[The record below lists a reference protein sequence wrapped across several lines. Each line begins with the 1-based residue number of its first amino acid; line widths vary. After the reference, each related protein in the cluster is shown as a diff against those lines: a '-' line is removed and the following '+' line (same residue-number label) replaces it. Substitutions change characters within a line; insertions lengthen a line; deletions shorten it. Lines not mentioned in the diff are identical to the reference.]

1 MRYLHGQAGWR
12 VTVAIQRLLIFGV
25 SHFVYARFTA
35 ALAPAW
41 LPPSPLFWTYAT
53 GMAQIAAG
61 VAMLSGICAPL
72 AAVSLTMMYAAF
84 GILVHIPAVIAR
96 PSSHGRWAENAINL
110 ILTGAAW
117 CLADSLSTASGRRQR
132 RGIMGW
138 LDRRRKQWS
147 RDT

>member
-1 MRYLHGQAGWR
+1 
-12 VTVAIQRLLIFGV
+12 V
-25 SHFVYARFTA
+25 
-35 ALAPAW
+35 
-41 LPPSPLFWTYAT
+41 
-53 GMAQIAAG
+53 AQIAAG

-72 AAVSLTMMYAAF
+72 AAVYLTVMYAAF
-84 GILVHIPAVIAR
+84 GILVHIPAVIAS

-117 CLADSLSTASGRRQR
+117 CLADSLSTTSGRRQR